1 MVPKKRHP
9 LTLTLLLS
17 LTTLLGGC
25 TGAGQLLN
33 FPFDPIGG
41 QSLNSMGSDLSPA
54 VSGRY
59 LAFASDRRGSQ
70 DIYLFD
76 LTTRR
81 LVDVP
86 GLNALDMLAADPA
99 VAEDGQTIVF
109 TGSRQGR
116 TGIYLYD
123 RTTRQLRLLTSGL
136 EAEVRHP
143 SISADGRTI
152 AFQAAINGQWDVL
165 VYDRNGRP
173 LRVGE
178 LGP

>member
-1 MVPKKRHP
+1 MKRS
-9 LTLTLLLS
+9 LSLLLS
-17 LTTLLGGC
+17 LATSLAPLLGGC
-25 TGAGQLLN
+25 TGAGRLLS
-33 FPFDPIGG
+33 FPFDPVGG
-41 QSLNSMGSDLSPA
+41 QSLNSLGSDLNPA

-86 GLNALDMLAADPA
+86 GLNALDMLASDPA
-99 VAEDGQTIVF
+99 VSEDGQTIVF

-136 EAEVRHP
+136 EAEVRSP
-143 SISADGRTI
+143 TISADGRTI
-152 AFQAAINGQWDVL
+152 AFEAAINGQWDIL
-165 VYDRNGRP
+165 IYDRNGRP

>member
-1 MVPKKRHP
+1 VNPTVR
-9 LTLTLLLS
+9 LTLTLS
-17 LTTLLGGC
+17 LATLLGGC
-25 TGAGQLLN
+25 TGAGRLLS
-33 FPFDPIGG
+33 FPFDPSGG
-41 QSLNSMGSDLSPA
+41 QSLNSLGSDLSPA

-81 LVDVP
+81 LVEVP
-86 GLNALDMLAADPA
+86 GLNALDMLASDPA
-99 VAEDGQTIVF
+99 VSEDGQTIVF
-109 TGSRQGR
+109 AGSRQGR

-123 RTTRQLRLLTSGL
+123 RTTRQLRLLTGGL
-136 EAEVRHP
+136 EAEVRRP
-143 SISADGRTI
+143 TMSADGRTI
-152 AFQAAINGQWDVL
+152 AFEAAINGQWDVL